1 MSGESTWFHME
12 PEGILVKW
20 YIWSRDY
27 LVSYMSNLYMI
38 GVKFGLHDSMFFF
51 VLFFFKSNLFKRQWS
66 YFTLDDVSVIQS
78 KSVKNMHFKN
88 LFFFLDRKYRAQL
101 WTRKISLGWIHFF
114 MKIFCLLK
122 LALDVL
128 YYHQFVLYINSVAK
142 NPTVKCC
149 ETVSLK

>member
-1 MSGESTWFHME
+1 MIPHGARRTFSEMVYLITWLSCFLYVESIYDWS
-12 PEGILVKW
+12 K
-20 YIWSRDY
+20 IWSSWFN
-27 LVSYMSNLYMI
+27 V
-38 GVKFGLHDSMFFF
+38 FFCF
-51 VLFFFKSNLFKRQWS
+51 FCFFKSNLFKRQWS

-88 LFFFLDRKYRAQL
+88 LFFFLNRKYRAQL

-122 LALDVL
+122 LALEVL

>member
-1 MSGESTWFHME
+1 MIPHGARRTFSEMVYLITWLSCFLYVESIYDWS
-12 PEGILVKW
+12 K
-20 YIWSRDY
+20 IWSSWFN
-27 LVSYMSNLYMI
+27 V
-38 GVKFGLHDSMFFF
+38 FFLF
-51 VLFFFKSNLFKRQWS
+51 CFFFKSNLFKRQWS

-88 LFFFLDRKYRAQL
+88 LFFFLNRKYRAQL

>member
-1 MSGESTWFHME
+1 MIPHGARRTFSEMVYLITWLSCFLYVESIYDWS
-12 PEGILVKW
+12 K
-20 YIWSRDY
+20 IWSSWFN
-27 LVSYMSNLYMI
+27 V
-38 GVKFGLHDSMFFF
+38 FFCFF
-51 VLFFFKSNLFKRQWS
+51 VFFKSNLFKRQWS

-114 MKIFCLLK
+114 VKIFCLLK
-122 LALDVL
+122 LALEVL